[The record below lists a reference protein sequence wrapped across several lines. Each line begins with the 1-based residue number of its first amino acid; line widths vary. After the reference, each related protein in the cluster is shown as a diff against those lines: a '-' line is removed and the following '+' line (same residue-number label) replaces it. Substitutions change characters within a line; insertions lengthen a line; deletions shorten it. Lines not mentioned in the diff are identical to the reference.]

1 MVLLRFSAMAEIEEL
16 LSRTLS
22 FNVKSF
28 AILRKHVFNYRSG
41 PESKISTQLSSDW
54 QVLRQKMTIGWVMN
68 LALDSGPL
76 IENLLNPKIF
86 LKQPLPSTLPL
97 MMARALT
104 KLVLMISQI
113 KSSLNQESIHLS
125 FTVDRSNPTMAF
137 SYFCLTYSAKMSS
150 CWPYAEC
157 GVNSNFTFVC
167 SKSYQK
173 VSWPFGFFDVREK
186 KDFYMLLHFAFI
198 HEKDF
203 CILKPNRYT
212 HSDIR

>member
-1 MVLLRFSAMAEIEEL
+1 
-16 LSRTLS
+16 
-22 FNVKSF
+22 
-28 AILRKHVFNYRSG
+28 
-41 PESKISTQLSSDW
+41 
-54 QVLRQKMTIGWVMN
+54 MN

-150 CWPYAEC
+150 C
-157 GVNSNFTFVC
+157 
-167 SKSYQK
+167 
-173 VSWPFGFFDVREK
+173 
-186 KDFYMLLHFAFI
+186 
-198 HEKDF
+198 
-203 CILKPNRYT
+203 
-212 HSDIR
+212 